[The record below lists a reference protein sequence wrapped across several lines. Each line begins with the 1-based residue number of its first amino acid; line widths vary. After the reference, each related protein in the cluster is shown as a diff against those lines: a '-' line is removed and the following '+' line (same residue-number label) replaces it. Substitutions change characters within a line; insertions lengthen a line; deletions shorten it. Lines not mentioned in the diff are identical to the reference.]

1 MSKKINWLL
10 IITLLL
16 ATGLR
21 VPWLNRYPAG
31 FTPDEAAFGY
41 NAYSLLKT
49 GKDEWG
55 TAWWKLFFYNM
66 RSFGDYKLPLY
77 AFLAMP
83 SVAWLGLNEFAVR
96 LPGAI
101 LGAISVIGVYYM
113 AKELFPKNKRIAYL
127 AALLLAISPW
137 NIQLSRGAFEAN
149 LITFFLPWIVYF
161 FLKKSYLVSAVF
173 LALSIYS
180 YHTARYLAPLFV
192 VILLLTQKIKL
203 TRKLLLAALV
213 LMILSVP
220 AVVSVLT
227 TGRTRA
233 VDVSILS
240 PTDNWSGVASRRF
253 EARNL
258 GLPDGVARIFSNKV
272 TQSAATFSHN
282 YLGYLS
288 PDFLFVSGAAEASHG
303 LIPGRGVMYTIE
315 LVFIASFIVAV
326 IKTKSKAMVLLGLLL
341 LIAPIPA
348 ALAKGLGHATNRAAP
363 LIPILVIST
372 AVGIDYLLN
381 SIKKYHQLV
390 AKIVVTAYAIS
401 LVFFIEDYLYHAP
414 KINALAMSYGW
425 RELMPRLT
433 GIAKEYDQ
441 VQVSRSLSEPHI
453 FIAFYQHIDPREY
466 QAQAKNW
473 INFDQEGLKFLD
485 QYDGYTL
492 GKYRFGTLDPSLAS
506 SQKTMLVGKP
516 GDIPP
521 KYGQYFSIYYPDG
534 NPAIQVSK
542 AAP

>member
-1 MSKKINWLL
+1 MVKKINWLL
-10 IITLLL
+10 IIILLL
-16 ATGLR
+16 AMGLR
-21 VPWLNRYPAG
+21 IPGLSRYPAG

-55 TAWWKLFFYNM
+55 MTWWKLFFFNM

-77 AFLAMP
+77 TFLAVP
-83 SVAWLGLNEFAVR
+83 SIAWLGLSEFAVR

-101 LGAISVIGVYYM
+101 LGATALIGVYYL
-113 AKELFPKNKRIAYL
+113 AKELFPKNSRIAYL

-137 NIQLSRGAFEAN
+137 HIQLSRGAFEAN

-161 FLKKSYLVSAVF
+161 FLKKSYFAAAVF

-192 VILLLTQKIKL
+192 MILLLTQKIKL
-203 TRKLLLAALV
+203 TRKLLLAAVV
-213 LMILSVP
+213 LAVLSLP
-220 AVVSVLT
+220 ALVSVLT
-227 TGRTRA
+227 SGRTRVA
-233 VDVSILS
+233 DVSILS
-240 PTDNWSGVASRRF
+240 PTDNWAGVASRRF

-303 LIPGRGVMYTIE
+303 MIPGRGVMYTIE
-315 LVFIASFIVAV
+315 LIFLVGYLIAL
-326 IKTKSKAMVLLGLLL
+326 IKTKSPALILLGLLL
-341 LIAPIPA
+341 LVAPIPA
-348 ALAKGLGHATNRAAP
+348 ALSKGLGHATNRAASMM
-363 LIPILVIST
+363 PILIIMT
-372 AVGIDYLLN
+372 AVGIDYLLD
-381 SIKKYHQLV
+381 SYKKHSAWA
-390 AKIVVTAYAIS
+390 AKIIVIAYSVA
-401 LVFFIEDYLYHAP
+401 LVFFLEDYIFHAP
-414 KINALAMSYGW
+414 KITALAMSYGW
-425 RELMPRLT
+425 RELMPRLS

-453 FIAFYQHIDPREY
+453 FIAFYQKIDPKEY
-466 QAQAKNW
+466 QAQSQHWA
-473 INFDQEGLKFLD
+473 NFDQGGLKFLD

-492 GKYRFGTLDPSLAS
+492 GKYRFGTLDPSQAG
-506 SQKTMLVGKP
+506 SQRTLLVGKP
-516 GDIPP
+516 ANIPP
-521 KYGQYFSIYYPDG
+521 KYGQYFSIYFPDG

-542 AAP
+542 VAP